1 MVKAGIFL
9 METLFLKAIAVSAV
23 LSYLGLAVPC
33 AAASLRISP
42 LSVTLRASQK
52 AGAISITNPSEADMR
67 VQVRVFRWSQQDG
80 KDVFTPT
87 QAIIASPPAALLHG
101 HETYTIRLLRIAPEV
116 AAREESYRLVID
128 ELPPSLGTEDTDRGV
143 QMLLRATVPV
153 FCVTEEAKPRLEWS
167 VWREGDLLHARA
179 SNLGNRHARVSDLAI
194 TTSAGRIS
202 FGPGLNGYVLAG
214 QSQTFEIGI
223 SSEVALRTGPATLTA
238 ASIDAPVTIETR

>member
-1 MVKAGIFL
+1 MKARL
-9 METLFLKAIAVSAV
+9 LKAIATCWFASLV
-23 LSYLGLAVPC
+23 GLAVPC

-42 LSVTLRASQK
+42 LGVTLLAPQR
-52 AGAISITNPSEADMR
+52 AGAISITNPSESDMR
-67 VQVRVFRWSQQDG
+67 VQVRVFRWSQQSG